1 MKFRASNIY
10 LAISIIA
17 SIIFSTL
24 IWEKISLPFNNLE
37 IIGEYSRNEFNPVN
51 DILRY
56 LIFIFFPILIFF
68 SQIFFNKDKFK
79 YFILNLNNNSS
90 IKLQKNYSILFLF
103 ALFLLLLILEFLSV
117 QFQLHNLDLFHEGQQ
132 LSSAFKNSQDGSLWS
147 GSYITTGL
155 FYETLSSNIIWNLFE
170 AETIGLKRIMDIFL
184 IFLLKMLLIV
194 LSLKITNFLKLQIFY
209 KNIFFVLITMIF
221 LSIIDYNIASV
232 DHLVSREIPIILSL
246 IFIAIFFQSK
256 KVSRIILFIFGF
268 LSIASLIWGI
278 DRGLVVNLIIIS
290 FLLFFLIR
298 KNYREL
304 IFLSSSI
311 LLWWFVFYLI
321 LGDEFTYF
329 ISNTISIY
337 SYISYING
345 IIHPTPFGDHPDS
358 YRATKTLLSIILI
371 SILTINLFF
380 IDNEKYHSGFKFFLV
395 FLCFVCIFSYVYVV
409 GRSDGSHIK
418 HIFGYPIIF
427 LSIFSLYFLLF
438 FLDKK
443 VKIFNLKFKNYF
455 LVFISIMFFYSF
467 YEIDYKRIKNYPSR
481 FIEYINLND
490 TNFINNQEINF
501 INKVETL
508 LENKNCVQ
516 LFSYDTALHYLLKK
530 KSCTKYYLTWSVGSI
545 PDQNNFIDE
554 LGDTKFIISKGAK
567 FNWLAPLEERLYL
580 VNNYILKN
588 FEVID
593 TIENWDILKRKID

>member
-1 MKFRASNIY
+1 MKIKASNIY
-10 LAISIIA
+10 LAISIVA

-24 IWEKISLPFNNLE
+24 MWEKISLPFNNLGVV
-37 IIGEYSRNEFNPVN
+37 GEYSRKEFNPAN

-56 LIFIFFPILIFF
+56 LIFIIFPILIFF
-68 SQIFFNKDKFK
+68 SQIFFNKEKFK
-79 YFILNLNNNSS
+79 YFILNLNDNSS
-90 IKLQKNYSILFLF
+90 IKLQKNYLILFLF
-103 ALFLLLLILEFLSV
+103 TLFLLLLILEFLSV
-117 QFQLHNLDLFHEGQQ
+117 QFQLHNLDLMHEGQQ
-132 LSSAFKNSQDGSLWS
+132 LSSALKNSQDGSLWS

-155 FYETLSSNIIWNLFE
+155 FYETLSSKIIWSLFE
-170 AETIGLKRIMDIFL
+170 AETIGLKRITDIFL
-184 IFLLKMLLIV
+184 IFLLKVLLIV
-194 LSLKITNFLKLQIFY
+194 LSLKITNFLKLQNFY
-209 KNIFFVLITMIF
+209 KNIFFISITMIF

-256 KVSRIILFIFGF
+256 KVSRTILFIFGF
-268 LSIASLIWGI
+268 LSIATLFWGI
-278 DRGLVVNLIIIS
+278 DRGLVLNLIIIS

-298 KNYREL
+298 KNYRES
-304 IFLSSSI
+304 IFLFSAI
-311 LLWWFVFYLI
+311 LFWWFVFYLI
-321 LGDEFTYF
+321 LGDEFNFF

-337 SYISYING
+337 TYISYIYG

-380 IDNEKYHSGFKFFLV
+380 IDNKKYHSRFKFFLV
-395 FLCFVCIFSYVYVV
+395 FLCFVSIFSYAYVV
-409 GRSDGSHIK
+409 GRSDGPHIK

-438 FLDKK
+438 FLDKR

-455 LVFISIMFFYSF
+455 LVFISVIFFYSF
-467 YEIDYKRIKNYPSR
+467 YEINFKKIKNYPSR

-490 TNFINNQEINF
+490 SNFINNQEINF
-501 INKVETL
+501 INKMETL
-508 LENKNCVQ
+508 LDNENCVQ
-516 LFSYDTALHYLLKK
+516 LFSHDAALNYLLRK
-530 KSCTKYYLTWSVGSI
+530 KSCTKYYLIWSVGSI
-545 PDQNNFIDE
+545 PDQDNFISE
-554 LGDTKFIISKGAK
+554 LRDTKFIISKGAK

-580 VNNYILKN
+580 VNNYILNN

-593 TIENWDILKRKID
+593 TIENWDILKRKVN

>member
-1 MKFRASNIY
+1 MKIRASNIY

-24 IWEKISLPFNNLE
+24 IWEKISLPFNNLG
-37 IIGEYSRNEFNPVN
+37 IVGEYSRNEFNPVN

-56 LIFIFFPILIFF
+56 LIFILCPILIFF

-79 YFILNLNNNSS
+79 YFILNLNDNSL
-90 IKLQKNYSILFLF
+90 IELQKNYSILFLF

-117 QFQLHNLDLFHEGQQ
+117 QFQLHNLDLMHEGQQ
-132 LSSAFKNSQDGSLWS
+132 LGSAFKNSQDGSLWS

-170 AETIGLKRIMDIFL
+170 VETIGLKRIMDIFL
-184 IFLLKMLLIV
+184 IFILKILLIV

-209 KNIFFVLITMIF
+209 KNIFFILTTMIF
-221 LSIIDYNIASV
+221 LSIIDYDIASV
-232 DHLVSREIPIILSL
+232 DHSGSREIPIILSL
-246 IFIAIFFQSK
+246 IFIVTFFQSK
-256 KVSRIILFIFGF
+256 KASRIILFIFGF
-268 LSIASLIWGI
+268 LSIASLFWGI

-311 LLWWFVFYLI
+311 LFWWFVFYLI

-337 SYISYING
+337 SYISYIHG

-380 IDNEKYHSGFKFFLV
+380 IDNKKYHSGFKFFLV

-409 GRSDGSHIK
+409 GRSDGPHIK

-438 FLDKK
+438 FFDKRVK
-443 VKIFNLKFKNYF
+443 VFNLKFKNYF
-455 LVFISIMFFYSF
+455 LILISVIFFYSF
-467 YEIDYKRIKNYPSR
+467 YEINFKKIKSYPSR

-508 LENKNCVQ
+508 FENENCVQ
-516 LFSYDTALHYLLKK
+516 LFSHDAALHYLLKK
-530 KSCTKYYLTWSVGSI
+530 KSCTKYYLIWSVGSI
-545 PDQNNFIDE
+545 PDQK
-554 LGDTKFIISKGAK
+554 KFINELYNTEIIISGGVK
-567 FNWLAPLEERLYL
+567 FNWLARLEERLIL
-580 VNNYILKN
+580 VNTYIEEN
-588 FEVID
+588 FEKIE
-593 TIENWDILKRKID
+593 TIEDWTLLKRKIN